1 MREKIQEIFNML
13 LKEYISSNKSSVEV
27 DFRKLMTWMK
37 SGDQFTHYIHPYP
50 AKLLPCIANFFS
62 GLDDMSEEKN
72 LLDPFC
78 GSGTTCLEGSLAGYN
93 TLHADANPLA
103 RLITEVKTTPY
114 SIDKLKLNLELIME
128 EAKIK
133 SSAPEIHIVNHKL
146 WYSNKNKKK
155 LEILI
160 EAINDIC
167 DDHIISFFKVCFSTV
182 AKKFSYA
189 DPAISVPVKLKA
201 KEKFSK
207 KRNEAILER
216 LAWIDTACVLEEF
229 FKFTSSNIERV
240 ENTNQLYPERRSSQ
254 SVGFDAKKLVS
265 KSDGKT
271 EMPDCSVSCIISSP
285 PYGSAQKYIRASSLS
300 LNWLQLA
307 GPKELSA
314 LEALSIGREH
324 VPVSRLIDY
333 NLKLDAE
340 YQTFIDQVYDINP
353 RRAKINYYYLIELML
368 SLREMARVLCPG
380 GRIVIVIGNN
390 KVCGLDLR
398 NDIFAKKILIE
409 SGLDLELAL
418 VDTIKSRGLMTK
430 RNKTASI
437 ISREN
442 VLVFRKSING

>member
-1 MREKIQEIFNML
+1 ML
-13 LKEYISSNKSSVEV
+13 LREYSSSNKSAVEV
-27 DFRKLMTWMK
+27 DFRKLTNWMK

-62 GLDDMSEEKN
+62 GLDNMPEEKS

-93 TLHADANPLA
+93 VLHADANPLA

-114 SIDKLKLNLELIME
+114 SVDKLRLNLELIVG
-128 EAKIK
+128 EASVK
-133 SSAPEIHIVNHKL
+133 SSAPEVHIVNHEL
-146 WYSNKNKKK
+146 WYSGSNKKK

-160 EAINDIC
+160 ETINEIC
-167 DDHIISFFKVCFSTV
+167 DDFTVNFFKVCFSAV

-201 KEKFSK
+201 KENFSK

-216 LAWIDTACVLEEF
+216 LDWIDTACVMEEF
-229 FKFTSSNIERV
+229 FKFASSNIERV
-240 ENTNQLYPERRSSQ
+240 ENTNRLYPERRVSQ
-254 SVGFDAKKLVS
+254 SAGFDAKKLVS

-324 VPVSRLIDY
+324 VPASRLVDY

-340 YQTFIDQVYDINP
+340 YQKFIDQVHYINP

-368 SLREMARVLCPG
+368 SLKEMARVLCPG

-409 SGLDLELAL
+409 NGLDLELAL
-418 VDTIKSRGLMTK
+418 VDVIKSRGLMTK
-430 RNKTASI
+430 RNKTASM

-442 VLVFRKSING
+442 VLVFRKAFNG

>member
-13 LKEYISSNKSSVEV
+13 IKEYRSSNKSSVEV

-62 GLDDMSEEKN
+62 GLDNRPEEKS

-93 TLHADANPLA
+93 VLHADANPLA

-114 SIDKLKLNLELIME
+114 SVDKLKLKLELIVS
-128 EAKIK
+128 EARGKI
-133 SSAPEIHIVNHKL
+133 SASEIHIVNHKL
-146 WYSNKNKKK
+146 WYSDKNKNK
-155 LEILI
+155 LENLI
-160 EAINDIC
+160 ETINEVC
-167 DDHIISFFKVCFSTV
+167 DDYTINFFKVCFSTV

-207 KRNEAILER
+207 KRNEMILER
-216 LAWIDTACVLEEF
+216 LSWIDTACVIDEF
-229 FKFTSSNIERV
+229 FKLTSSNIERV
-240 ENTNQLYPERRSSQ
+240 DNTNQLYPERKSSQ

-265 KSDGKT
+265 KFDRKT
-271 EMPDCSVSCIISSP
+271 QMPDCSVSCIITSP

-307 GPKELSA
+307 SPKELSA

-324 VPVSRLIDY
+324 VPASRVIDY
-333 NLKLDAE
+333 DLKLDVD
-340 YQTFIDQVYDINP
+340 YQKFIDKVDSINP
-353 RRAKINYYYLIELML
+353 RRAKINFYYLIELML
-368 SLREMARVLCPG
+368 SLREMARVIHPG

-398 NDIFAKKILIE
+398 NDIFAKRILIE

-430 RNKTASI
+430 RNKTASM